1 MHCKLC
7 EFMPRADVTFRYVCY
22 SCNYHTYLCGRMRVH
37 IRKHTGEKPYKCVY
51 CDYICTRKEH
61 LYTHTRI
68 HTGEKPYKCN
78 FCDFKST
85 QSSNINSHM
94 KVKHA
99 QLDSSF
105 ISPQCHIENLE
116 YREKEEEKKLSN
128 INDVIHDRKNRN
140 KLPFTRFYAKVRI
153 EMTIRV
159 PSTYYLFVW

>member
-1 MHCKLC
+1 MSIIPVLLPICQYCNIPLCFNSEEILMHCKLC

-105 ISPQCHIENLE
+105 ISP
-116 YREKEEEKKLSN
+116 
-128 INDVIHDRKNRN
+128 
-140 KLPFTRFYAKVRI
+140 
-153 EMTIRV
+153 
-159 PSTYYLFVW
+159 